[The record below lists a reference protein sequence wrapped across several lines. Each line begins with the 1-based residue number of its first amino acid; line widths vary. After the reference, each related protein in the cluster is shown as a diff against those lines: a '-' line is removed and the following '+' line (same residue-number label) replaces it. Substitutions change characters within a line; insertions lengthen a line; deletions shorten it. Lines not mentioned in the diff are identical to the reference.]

1 MVVAIVALVIA
12 CAGTA
17 AAATGVL
24 ITSSS
29 QVRNGS
35 ITSADLADGRGAALR
50 DFTPSTLHALETMA
64 GPQGAVGPPGA
75 TGDRGPAGARGEQG
89 PTGQPGADGSA
100 IAWAYVTAAGGL
112 GDSTAVNGIQHTP
125 GSGIYCFDLTR
136 PVRNAVA
143 SVDGGDAG
151 TGYNEVIYPILPTT
165 PSGQNYLLTPT
176 ASGGLGCDAAHADAG
191 VVVRPLNL
199 SSFADRAFWI
209 AFN

>member
-1 MVVAIVALVIA
+1 MVVAIVALVVA

-17 AAATGVL
+17 TAAGVL

-35 ITSADLADGRGAALR
+35 ITSSDLADGRGAALR

-64 GPQGAVGPPGA
+64 GPPGPAGPAGVA
-75 TGDRGPAGARGEQG
+75 GDRGPAGARGEQG
-89 PTGQPGADGSA
+89 PAGQPGADGSA

-112 GDSTAVNGIQHTP
+112 GDSKGVVGIQHTP
-125 GSGIYCFDLTR
+125 GSGIYCFDLGP

-143 SVDGGDAG
+143 SVDGGAAG

-165 PSGQNYLLTPT
+165 PSGQNFLLTPT
-176 ASGGLGCDAAHADAG
+176 ASGGLGCDITHADAG
-191 VVVRPLNL
+191 IVVRPLNV